1 MSTQLLI
8 VLFIAL
14 VAGAYAVIA
23 LVAYIRMR
31 GTRIVICPETERPAA
46 VTVDASHAALGAM
59 REHADVR
66 LSTCSRWPE
75 RKDCAQPCTA
85 QIEIAP
91 KQTLVFE
98 ILKQWYAGKTC
109 AICRRHIPPLNAVG
123 PKPGLLNFA
132 SAAHETM
139 TWEEIRPENLP
150 ALFDTHLPI
159 CSHCQVAEAFRQ
171 QFPDL
176 VVERPGPEDRTVVH

>member
-14 VAGAYAVIA
+14 VAAAYTAIA
-23 LVAYIRMR
+23 LAAYIRMR
-31 GTRIVICPETERPAA
+31 GTRIVVCPETERPAA
-46 VTVDASHAALGAM
+46 VTVDAAHAALGAM

-91 KQTLVFE
+91 RQTLVFE

-109 AICRRHIPPLNAVG
+109 AICRREIPPLSAVG
-123 PKPGLLNFA
+123 PKPGLLNLTA
-132 SAAHETM
+132 PGNETM
-139 TWEEIRPENLP
+139 TWEEIPAESLP
-150 ALFDTHLPI
+150 ALFDTHAPI
-159 CSHCQVAEAFRQ
+159 CSHCQVAESFRQ

-176 VVERPGPEDRTVVH
+176 VVERPAHGERTTLH